1 MCLAVT
7 RAVPLPGGAEDRGDG
22 PDGDARGPCP
32 TVC

>member
-22 PDGDARGPCP
+22 PDARGPCP